1 MIEVTMLDMIGIN
14 YKDVIFNIE
23 VFNWSLVTLIVIKMI
38 DMTLA
43 MLGVV

>member
-1 MIEVTMLDMIGIN
+1 MLDMIGIN